1 MKTFNFFV
9 VELKKLIND
18 TIKTDSGLELYI
30 DTRFEMG
37 EFEYRI
43 NEGPVVA
50 SPFKYNTGVKPGDT
64 LYFHHLVV
72 MQGGQPLTGED
83 DHYIVKYDP
92 EAINSQAIAF
102 KCQDTG
108 EIKTLGGWTLLEAVE
123 EEEQFPS
130 DLIDMVELEEK
141 LYGKAQMELVAKHR
155 MREVATWSKLKKEF
169 DDGNFD
175 KEDVNTHQANSYML
189 RLQHQ
194 KNTITPGTSQPE
206 VFNVMGQLNTLERVI
221 RDKELQAPKNKKRLK

>member
-9 VELKKLIND
+9 VKLEKLIND
-18 TIKTDSGLELYI
+18 TIKTDNGLELYI

-43 NEGPVVA
+43 TEGPVVA
-50 SPFKYNTGVKPGDT
+50 SPFKYDTGVKPGDT

-72 MQGGQPLTGED
+72 MQGGQPLTGDD

-102 KCQDTG
+102 KCKDTG

-123 EEEQFPS
+123 EKEEFPS
-130 DLIDMVELEEK
+130 DLIEMVELEQK
-141 LYGKAQMELVAKHR
+141 LPTKGRLVYGNEETDYMGLIAGDVVGFKKNRDYRIKIDGKEYYRTRSEDLLYVEE
-155 MREVATWSKLKKEF
+155 EVYN
-169 DDGNFD
+169 D
-175 KEDVNTHQANSYML
+175 
-189 RLQHQ
+189 
-194 KNTITPGTSQPE
+194 
-206 VFNVMGQLNTLERVI
+206 
-221 RDKELQAPKNKKRLK
+221 

>member
-9 VELKKLIND
+9 VELKQLIND

-43 NEGPVVA
+43 TEGPVVA
-50 SPFKYNTGVKPGDT
+50 APFKYDTGVEPGDT

-72 MQGGQPLTGED
+72 MQGGQPLTGDD

-102 KCQDTG
+102 KSKETG

-123 EEEQFPS
+123 EEGEETTS
-130 DLIDMVELEEK
+130 DLIETVVLKDKLPTKGRLVHGNEETEYMGLNPGDVVGFAKNRDYRIKIEGKEYYRTRAEDLLYVEEE
-141 LYGKAQMELVAKHR
+141 VHN
-155 MREVATWSKLKKEF
+155 
-169 DDGNFD
+169 D
-175 KEDVNTHQANSYML
+175 
-189 RLQHQ
+189 
-194 KNTITPGTSQPE
+194 
-206 VFNVMGQLNTLERVI
+206 
-221 RDKELQAPKNKKRLK
+221 

>member
-9 VELKKLIND
+9 VKLEKLIND
-18 TIKTDSGLELYI
+18 TIKTDNGLELYI

-43 NEGPVVA
+43 TEGPVVA

-72 MQGGQPLTGED
+72 MQGGQPLTGDD

-102 KCQDTG
+102 KCKDTG

-123 EEEQFPS
+123 EKEEFPS
-130 DLIDMVELEEK
+130 DLIEMVELEQK
-141 LYGKAQMELVAKHR
+141 LPTKGRLVYGNEETDYMGLIAGDVVGFKKNRDYRIKIDGKEYYRTRSEDLLYVEE
-155 MREVATWSKLKKEF
+155 EVYN
-169 DDGNFD
+169 D
-175 KEDVNTHQANSYML
+175 
-189 RLQHQ
+189 
-194 KNTITPGTSQPE
+194 
-206 VFNVMGQLNTLERVI
+206 
-221 RDKELQAPKNKKRLK
+221 